1 MSAANESNFNPEK
14 DAIEVVND
22 PPKNKKN
29 RNEDIENE
37 PRKQKKLDG
46 SGFDKNVGIKG
57 SHISGGQ
64 KQRVAIARVIIRQ
77 PHLLL
82 LDEATSALDSA
93 NEKIV
98 QESLDRMMKNKTSV
112 SIAHRLDTIKNSDL
126 IMVFQDG
133 TIVES
138 GKFDE
143 LMSRKGYF
151 YNLEKGL

>member
-1 MSAANESNFNPEK
+1 
-14 DAIEVVND
+14 
-22 PPKNKKN
+22 
-29 RNEDIENE
+29 
-37 PRKQKKLDG
+37 
-46 SGFDKNVGIKG
+46 
-57 SHISGGQ
+57 
-64 KQRVAIARVIIRQ
+64 
-77 PHLLL
+77 L

-98 QESLDRMMKNKTSV
+98 QESLDRMMKDKTSV